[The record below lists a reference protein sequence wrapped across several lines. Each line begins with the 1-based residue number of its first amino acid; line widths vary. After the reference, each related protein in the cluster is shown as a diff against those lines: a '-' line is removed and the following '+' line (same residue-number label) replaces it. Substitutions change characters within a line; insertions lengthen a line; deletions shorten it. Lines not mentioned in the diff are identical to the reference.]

1 MSVVSDLKMLV
12 TIGRQATLPNADDHD
27 MSTSKTTSRA
37 SKTNSVLKVYKLVVK
52 ISPENF
58 SSRKIKYF
66 LKISP
71 KSPQKVAFRFILKT
85 Y

>member
-27 MSTSKTTSRA
+27 MSTSRA
-37 SKTNSVLKVYKLVVK
+37 PKTNSVLKVYKLVVK

-58 SSRKIKYF
+58 SSQKIKYF